1 MHLDVLDQYRSGS
14 SPVHRL
20 DPRVKL
26 VCTVAF
32 VLAAALMP
40 DGAWASLAAL
50 AVLWLAAALFSE
62 VPLALLLRRGLVAAP
77 FALAALTVLF
87 TLPGEPLVVLP
98 LGRWQVMVTDAGA
111 VRFATILLKSWLSV
125 LMAVLLAATT
135 TFPDIVRAMHSLRVP
150 GVLVAVIAFA
160 FRYIFVL
167 GDEALRLLR
176 AREARMAA
184 APAGQRSGGSV
195 AWRAR
200 VVGQMAGSLFV
211 RSIARSE
218 RVYHAMASR
227 GYTGELRWLDP
238 PRARRSDWIV
248 AIVSVGLLVLIGLFG
263 RFV

>member
-1 MHLDVLDQYRSGS
+1 MHLDILDQYRGGA

-32 VLAAALMP
+32 ILVAALMP
-40 DGAWASLAAL
+40 DGAWGGLAAL
-50 AVLWLAAALFSE
+50 AALWLAAALFSE
-62 VPLALLLRRGLVAAP
+62 VPLALLLRRGLVALP

-87 TLPGEPLVVLP
+87 TVPGEPLVALS
-98 LGRWQVMVTDAGA
+98 LGRLQIAVTDAGA

-150 GVLVAVIAFA
+150 GVLVAIIAFA
-160 FRYIFVL
+160 FRYLFVL

-184 APAGQRSGGSV
+184 APAGGRSGGSI
-195 AWRAR
+195 AWRAQ

-227 GYTGELRWLDP
+227 GYRGELRWLDP
-238 PRARRSDWIV
+238 PRAQRWDWAVAGAFLGLLLLIGIV
-248 AIVSVGLLVLIGLFG
+248 ARVV
-263 RFV
+263 